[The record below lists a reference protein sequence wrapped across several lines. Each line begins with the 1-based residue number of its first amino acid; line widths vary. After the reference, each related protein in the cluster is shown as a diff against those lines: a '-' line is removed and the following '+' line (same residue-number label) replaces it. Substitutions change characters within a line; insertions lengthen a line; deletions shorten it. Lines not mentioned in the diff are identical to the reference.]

1 MYNLTKLAKARRMPR
16 GDRESR
22 DLLKNRQRYDRERD
36 RERDREMNTGSQELD
51 EGVIEVQ
58 VIPQDDNWGET
69 ATSITETA
77 TSIVTLSEEDLSE
90 TGKVRRR
97 FSFPLSRYCKLVVL
111 LLLALMSV
119 VSPIM
124 FVVLPVVILKLPL
137 CGTQCDG
144 LFISFTV
151 KELILLVGIWALFW
165 RTPRVTMPRVFLL
178 RTAVMGLL
186 FAVIVCYWLFYCL
199 RILFSKDEKLNF
211 VEILQFAMTLLDLLL
226 FIHYL
231 AVVLLWVRQAESEF
245 TIKVVRSTDGV
256 SKSYN
261 VGRLSIQRTAAFV
274 LEMYYK
280 EFPEFNPYLMQV
292 PARAVTKHFSNLKFY
307 DLDGNAMND
316 SKGVNARTKA
326 IITASSQRKREQ
338 GRNDRF
344 YEEAEFERKLKR
356 RRARLISVTE
366 EAFGHIKR
374 VQFERGPCCPMDPE
388 ETAQSLF
395 PSFAR
400 PLQKYLRT
408 IRQHHR
414 YSMDQ
419 IIKHLAHCLTF
430 DMSPKAFLER
440 YIAEQPC
447 IEFSNNR
454 GDQSWSLVCEEQV
467 TKYLSSSTVFQLK
480 TEELSLVV
488 TVNRLPRFIISED
501 IFDFES
507 NKFVMRLNS
516 ETSV

>member
-1 MYNLTKLAKARRMPR
+1 MPR

-22 DLLKNRQRYDRERD
+22 DLLRSHQRYERD

-90 TGKVRRR
+90 TGKVKGR
-97 FSFPLSRYCKLVVL
+97 FSFPFKRYCKIVVL
-111 LLLALMSV
+111 LLLALISV
-119 VSPIM
+119 VSPIL

-144 LFISFTV
+144 LLISFAI
-151 KELILLVGIWALFW
+151 KELVLIVGIWALFW
-165 RTPRVTMPRVFLL
+165 RKPRVSMPRVFIL
-178 RTAVMGLL
+178 RTAMVVLI
-186 FAVIVCYWLFYCL
+186 FAVIVCYWLFYGL
-199 RILFSKDEKLNF
+199 RILFSKEQNSSFL
-211 VEILQFAMTLLDLLL
+211 EILQFALTLLDTLL

-231 AVVLLWVRQAESEF
+231 AVVLLWLRQTDSEF
-245 TIKVVRSTDGV
+245 TVKVVRSTDGV
-256 SKSYN
+256 SKYYN
-261 VGRLSIQRTAAFV
+261 VGRLSIQRTAVFV

-280 EFPEFNPYLMQV
+280 DFPEYNPYLMQV
-292 PARAVTKHFSNLKFY
+292 PARANTKHFSNLKFY
-307 DLDGNAMND
+307 DIDGGAVND
-316 SKGVNARTKA
+316 NKGVNARTKA
-326 IITASSQRKREQ
+326 IITASSQRKREP

-356 RRARLISVTE
+356 RKARLVSVTE
-366 EAFGHIKR
+366 EAFGHIKKI
-374 VQFERGPCCPMDPE
+374 QFERGPCCPMDPE
-388 ETAQSLF
+388 EAAQSLF

-440 YIAEQPC
+440 YINEQPC

-480 TEELSLVV
+480 TEELSLIV
-488 TVNRLPRFIISED
+488 TVNRLPNFDVSED